1 MNVLRNV
8 FSTFLPTVSLSISS
22 SSSSFP
28 ISCNK
33 SIFKVHFHFWG
44 NKICHE
50 IYIFIPCYL
59 DEWWWSMVYFNVLS
73 CFSWSIE
80 STKVYTYQTT
90 LHITKKLQELFC
102 FIFRTTFCSNWWH
115 LTTDWERNSLIN
127 LSEVR
132 SLWINSQSL

>member
-1 MNVLRNV
+1 MNVSRNV

-90 LHITKKLQELFC
+90 CYTLQKKLRNCCFVSFFGQLFAPTDDIWLLTGNATVLS
-102 FIFRTTFCSNWWH
+102 IFQK
-115 LTTDWERNSLIN
+115 LGAYE
-127 LSEVR
+127 
-132 SLWINSQSL
+132 